1 MDALQIVAL
10 VVAALKAAA
19 EVGPIV
25 IKTAEN
31 AKPFIMQ
38 LVSGLLGRE
47 LAPDEQAKI
56 EAQLDALSAQLQ
68 TPLPPADEEDI

>member
-10 VVAALKAAA
+10 IAAALKVAA

-38 LVSGLLGRE
+38 LVSGLLGKE
-47 LAPDEQAKI
+47 LTPDQQIQI
-56 EAQLDALSAQLQ
+56 EAQLDALSILLQ
-68 TPLPPADEEDI
+68 TPLLPADEEDV